1 MYLTVNA
8 MMSTV
13 SMFKESTNHKPIGI
27 LYGMVMGLH
36 VAVDGRSCSLCKGI
50 SGAKSST

>member
-13 SMFKESTNHKPIGI
+13 SMYKESTSHKPIGI

-36 VAVDGRSCSLCKGI
+36 VGDGRSCSLCKGI